1 MKNITGST
9 EHTNIN
15 KTKRG
20 NVKPTSI
27 SNQTTNNKPNS
38 KTVKTITMTSRERS
52 KPPKST
58 KTQ

>member
-9 EHTNIN
+9 KHTNIN

-27 SNQTTNNKPNS
+27 SNQTPNNKPNS
-38 KTVKTITMTSRERS
+38 KTVKTITITSRE
-52 KPPKST
+52 K
-58 KTQ
+58 